1 MTQRRL
7 QTMVSPS
14 ALQLPHS
21 STRNQSPSLSYP
33 AVFNSRFLLT
43 LRLGRACPIG
53 SVLAADHPQGPMF
66 FDGTVSHVSSSSFL
80 PSHIPFVKFTVP
92 LDSVAIETPR
102 LDRADIIDLPP
113 SPSLANR
120 PPWRIH
126 PRPFTNYFN
135 TLFPPTKSWSPA
147 LIMAPLYRSFS
158 LPVSLSDRISRLK
171 VFSGAAGK
179 DEVSALSS
187 CLKSAEMKESVR

>member
-21 STRNQSPSLSYP
+21 STRNQSPSLSYL

-102 LDRADIIDLPP
+102 LDRADIIDLSP

-126 PRPFTNYFN
+126 PRPFTTNS
-135 TLFPPTKSWSPA
+135 TLFSHQPNRGHLPSSWPHSIDRSPCPSPCPIA
-147 LIMAPLYRSFS
+147 FP
-158 LPVSLSDRISRLK
+158 
-171 VFSGAAGK
+171 G
-179 DEVSALSS
+179 
-187 CLKSAEMKESVR
+187 

>member
-21 STRNQSPSLSYP
+21 STRNQSPSLSYL

-102 LDRADIIDLPP
+102 LDRADIIDLSP

-126 PRPFTNYFN
+126 PRPLHQLFQHSFPTNQIVVTCPHHGP
-135 TLFPPTKSWSPA
+135 TLSIVLLA
-147 LIMAPLYRSFS
+147 R
-158 LPVSLSDRISRLK
+158 LPVRSHFPAKSILGSC
-171 VFSGAAGK
+171 GK
-179 DEVSALSS
+179 G
-187 CLKSAEMKESVR
+187 